1 MIKESSTPPAIQ
13 RSKPPRLFWAPWKIG
28 IQLLLTFIF
37 ALVTNQCGLD
47 IEDPTPP
54 SPPVW
59 VQKSLPNE
67 WPERGIDAHE
77 SGGIFLEWEPS
88 LQEDIVAYSVYRS
101 IQFEELD
108 SLGDDELIARLEVD
122 SNMKH
127 EYVDQ
132 QANIRVKYIYK
143 IKCSD
148 ISNNISEF
156 SAPQHYSL
164 IPQLGV
170 GSMHPNGP
178 NAPLSDRT
186 LKWYYSHH
194 IEMEDYILTILTIND
209 SLVVRKAIVPSTYVS
224 EDESWYIPEYIY
236 LDSAEIYQ
244 WRLDMS
250 AEYSDRLESV
260 GSETQWATF
269 LYPSDEN

>member
-132 QANIRVKYIYK
+132 QANIR
-143 IKCSD
+143 SGPHPLD
-148 ISNNISEF
+148 TF
-156 SAPQHYSL
+156 S
-164 IPQLGV
+164 
-170 GSMHPNGP
+170 
-178 NAPLSDRT
+178 
-186 LKWYYSHH
+186 
-194 IEMEDYILTILTIND
+194 
-209 SLVVRKAIVPSTYVS
+209 
-224 EDESWYIPEYIY
+224 
-236 LDSAEIYQ
+236 
-244 WRLDMS
+244 
-250 AEYSDRLESV
+250 
-260 GSETQWATF
+260 
-269 LYPSDEN
+269 